1 MNFSAYSDLWALPGV
16 RQAVILGALGKAPW
30 FGATFVLTLHVV
42 RELGYSYASA
52 GILTAVFTLAT
63 AIASPVRGRLLDRIG
78 LRRTLLP
85 SLLILPPAFLAAPFL
100 SYAWLLIAMAVVGLM
115 AVPWFSLTRQ
125 MVLSA
130 APLERRRAAVSL
142 DAVVTEIAFIVGPT
156 VGIVA
161 ATAWHTGWT
170 LTAMALLSVSA
181 AFLLAWRNPPLMA
194 EDSQAPTGRAGARPG
209 ARAWLNGPV
218 LMTFLGAVAVTFI
231 LGGTDLAI
239 VAASRAMNADAWLAV
254 ILGLWGAGS
263 LLGGLL
269 YGVIHQRTL
278 GITALLI
285 GLAVTTVAGAF
296 GTTPALLAALMALA
310 GLFCAPALA
319 ALTERLGDQVPEAHR
334 GEAFGWSGTC
344 STVGNAMAPP
354 LVGGLMDSFGWQAG
368 FVAAG
373 IVGILLASV
382 GWGAM
387 KVGRLGVRRV
397 RARLVVA
404 A

>member
-1 MNFSAYSDLWALPGV
+1 MKFSAYSDLWRLPGV

-42 RELGYSYASA
+42 RELGHSYASA

-100 SYAWLLIAMAVVGLM
+100 GYGWLLIAMAVVGLM

-130 APLERRRAAVSL
+130 APPEQRRAAVSL
-142 DAVVTEIAFIVGPT
+142 DAVVTEMAFIAGPA

-170 LTAMALLSVSA
+170 LTVLALLSVGS
-181 AFLLAWRNPPLMA
+181 AFLLAWRNPPLVA
-194 EDSQAPTGRAGARPG
+194 EDAPDAADRPAAHRG
-209 ARAWLNGPV
+209 VRAWLSGPV
-218 LMTFLGAVAVTFI
+218 LMTFMGTVAVTFI

-239 VAASRAMNADAWLAV
+239 VAASRAMDADAWLAI
-254 ILGLWGAGS
+254 ILGVWGAGS
-263 LLGGLL
+263 LLGGLF
-269 YGVIHQRTL
+269 YGTL
-278 GITALLI
+278 QKPTFGLTALLI
-285 GLAVTTVAGAF
+285 GLALTTVAGAL
-296 GTTPALLAALMALA
+296 GSTPLLLAALMALA
-310 GLFCAPALA
+310 GVFCAPTLA
-319 ALTERLGDQVPEAHR
+319 ALTERLGDQVPEVNR
-334 GEAFGWSGTC
+334 GEAFGWSGTF

-354 LVGGLMDSFGWQAG
+354 MVGALMDSFGWQAG

-373 IVGILLASV
+373 AIGLLLASA
-382 GWGAM
+382 GWAAM
-387 KVGRLGVRRV
+387 KVGRLGVRRA
-397 RARLVVA
+397 RARLVA
-404 A
+404 AA